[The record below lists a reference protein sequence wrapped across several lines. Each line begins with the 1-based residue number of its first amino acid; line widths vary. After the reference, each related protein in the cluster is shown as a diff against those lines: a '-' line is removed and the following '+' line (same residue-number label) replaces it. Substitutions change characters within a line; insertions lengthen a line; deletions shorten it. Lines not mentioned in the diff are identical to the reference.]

1 MQFPKIVRKKVPEK
15 VLQVVPEKSSK
26 LFSKILDFLKLK
38 KYEIWPKTLKTSL
51 NQEKSISQGFK

>member
-38 KYEIWPKTLKTSL
+38 KYEI
-51 NQEKSISQGFK
+51 